1 MLDTPQEPPG
11 KAFPAGLGLGSDEE
25 GPEDAFAMPVR
36 ESNGRPVWIYV
47 LAAVAAIVVLVLVFN
62 LLFGGD
68 DGGGEAT
75 PTDSGAPV
83 SGQEAIDTMCG
94 HVQQVQVFRDDA
106 LPEIADGLVQRLEV
120 GACRRWKEFR
130 FLGFGRPRLRRARLG
145 DGGHDDGRRRID
157 GRRRGR
163 RARGEQCGKGDDE

>member
-1 MLDTPQEPPG
+1 MTITDSVLDTPQEPLG

-47 LAAVAAIVVLVLVFN
+47 LAAVAAIVVLVLLFN

-106 LPEIADGLVQRLEV
+106 L
-120 GACRRWKEFR
+120 
-130 FLGFGRPRLRRARLG
+130 RAAAEELQG
-145 DGGHDDGRRRID
+145 DVAALKQAEERQAAKQVKALMAAIDD
-157 GRRRGR
+157 
-163 RARGEQCGKGDDE
+163 ARQALANQEDTTEPFAALQTAITDLPC